1 MYSGMKKGLRCRIC
15 TGCGLCPGVVP
26 GMGRLLVP
34 PGERE
39 RSREAGAQ
47 SRRNGSREADV
58 LPGAHVGQ
66 RGDRPDR
73 MHVLAG
79 DALGGERI
87 PFPRNGKRLAVADIG
102 TTTIAMLLYGEDGRV
117 EDRFAEVNPQTVYG
131 ADVISRIKAA
141 EDPAA
146 AIRMKESVRETLS
159 RGLKKFQKRLPEG
172 EELYLTVAANTT
184 MSYLFMGWD
193 TAELGQAPF
202 RASRLSGGET
212 ELEGVRCF
220 LMPGFSAFVGG
231 DILAGCCACGIGE
244 REAVT
249 LLIDLGTNGELLLG
263 NCHRRIA
270 CATAA
275 GPAFEGGAS
284 RGVWGADMVRFLAV
298 LRREGFLD
306 QTGLLAEPY
315 FGRGI
320 RIGNVLVTRDAVRS
334 VQLAKAAI
342 AAGIEVLLGKYGIG
356 SDGIDRVVL
365 AGGFGYYL
373 DPRDAVE
380 IGLLPHRIGDKT
392 VPGGNTAL
400 AGALTAGRGLLGR
413 GWDST
418 RLQLEKYREGT
429 EVVNLAEEP
438 VFGELYIQRMELQ
451 EYFG

>member
-1 MYSGMKKGLRCRIC
+1 MGLGKG
-15 TGCGLCPGVVP
+15 T
-26 GMGRLLVP
+26 
-34 PGERE
+34 
-39 RSREAGAQ
+39 
-47 SRRNGSREADV
+47 
-58 LPGAHVGQ
+58 
-66 RGDRPDR
+66 
-73 MHVLAG
+73 
-79 DALGGERI
+79 
-87 PFPRNGKRLAVADIG
+87 
-102 TTTIAMLLYGEDGRV
+102 
-117 EDRFAEVNPQTVYG
+117 
-131 ADVISRIKAA
+131 
-141 EDPAA
+141 
-146 AIRMKESVRETLS
+146 
-159 RGLKKFQKRLPEG
+159 
-172 EELYLTVAANTT
+172 
-184 MSYLFMGWD
+184 
-193 TAELGQAPF
+193 
-202 RASRLSGGET
+202 
-212 ELEGVRCF
+212 
-220 LMPGFSAFVGG
+220 
-231 DILAGCCACGIGE
+231 
-244 REAVT
+244 
-249 LLIDLGTNGELLLG
+249 LGTNGELLLG